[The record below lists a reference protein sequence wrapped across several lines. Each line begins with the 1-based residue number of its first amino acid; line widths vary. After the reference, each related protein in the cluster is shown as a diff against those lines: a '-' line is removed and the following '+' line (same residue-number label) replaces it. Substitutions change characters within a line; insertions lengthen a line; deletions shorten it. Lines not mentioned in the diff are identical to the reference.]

1 MTEETKSK
9 IHPLMA
15 GAAVAVIIACGV
27 AVAAVTGNLPG
38 SNAQKA
44 EPIAPQAT
52 PAAPAKTPSANTKP
66 TQVASAPTVAQ
77 AKARCMEC
85 GVVTDVRI
93 VEEKGQGSGIGA
105 VAGGVVGAVVGHE
118 VVDGKNQGLATV
130 AGGVAGAVAGH
141 EIEKYNKTKKTHNV
155 SVKMEDGSTKTI
167 AYAEPTAWKPGDRVK
182 VSGTKLERIQ

>member
-1 MTEETKSK
+1 MTDENKSR

-38 SNAQKA
+38 SSAQKA
-44 EPIAPQAT
+44 EPVPVSS
-52 PAAPAKTPSANTKP
+52 KTRNTNTKP
-66 TQVASAPTVAQ
+66 AQVASAPAAAQ
-77 AKARCMEC
+77 AKARCMDC
-85 GVVTDVRI
+85 GVVTDVKV
-93 VEEKGQGSGIGA
+93 VEVKGQGSGIGA

-118 VVDGKNQGLATV
+118 VVDGRNQGLATV

-182 VSGTKLERIQ
+182 VAGTRLERIQ